1 MSLISSNSF
10 LYRDRFICL
19 ELLNLKNE
27 QDYAACAF
35 WNEPYINNAHT
46 LIYFASGSWDVKVE
60 GYEYQPQ
67 PGEICILRCLETC
80 LLTPVEYPC
89 SMYRISFSSHYFK
102 IVDPNFVLNIPFTK
116 RPLGVGN
123 FYRIPESE
131 QARLSKNIFRIQDKT
146 NAGDKRLAL
155 FVTLIDLL
163 HEICDL
169 YHPHMQDKRSPQA
182 REVLDYINAHYCED
196 IGIHT
201 LTQQLYMSRSQ
212 IERIIKTATGYS
224 TWNYILQKRITR
236 ATQLLHGGMGNRE
249 VAQATGFRD
258 YSTFYKAYV
267 KIAHQTPTGEHPS
280 IDNDPLLKNFYR
292 LDKANFTWTD
302 KSRKEKCR
310 KKY

>member
-1 MSLISSNSF
+1 MNPISSNSF

-19 ELLNLKNE
+19 ELLDLKNE
-27 QDYAACAF
+27 QDYTSCTF
-35 WNEPYINNAHT
+35 WNRPYINNAHT
-46 LIYFASGSWDVKVE
+46 LIYFINGKWDVKIE
-60 GYEYQPQ
+60 GSEHQPEQ
-67 PGEICILRCLETC
+67 GEICILRCLESC
-80 LLTPVEYPC
+80 LLTPIEYPC
-89 SMYRISFSSHYFK
+89 SIYRISFSSHYFK
-102 IVDPNFVLNIPFTK
+102 IVDPNFALNAPFTK

-123 FYRIPESE
+123 FYQISE
-131 QARLSKNIFRIQDKT
+131 AEHIRFFKNLSRIQEKN

-169 YHPHMQDKRSPQA
+169 FHPHMQDKRSPQA

-196 IGIHT
+196 IGIHD

-212 IERIIKTATGYS
+212 IERIMKTATGYS

-236 ATQLLHGGMGNRE
+236 ATQLLHSGMGNRE
-249 VAQATGFRD
+249 VSQATGFRD

-267 KIAHQTPTGEHPS
+267 KIAHQTPTREHPS
-280 IDNDPLLKNFYR
+280 SDNDPLLKNFYM
-292 LDKANFTWTD
+292 LEKANFTWGDRNRQD
-302 KSRKEKCR
+302 KRR

>member
-1 MSLISSNSF
+1 MASNQF
-10 LYRDRFICL
+10 FYRDRYICL
-19 ELLNLKNE
+19 ELLDLKNE
-27 QDYAACAF
+27 QDYAACRF

-46 LIYFASGSWDVKVE
+46 LIYFATGKWNVKVE
-60 GYEYQPQ
+60 GCEYQPE
-67 PGEICILRCLETC
+67 PGEICILRCLEAC
-80 LLTPVEYPC
+80 LLVPIQYPC

-102 IVDPNFVLNIPFTK
+102 IVDPNFALNAPFTK

-123 FYRIPESE
+123 FYRITEIE
-131 QARLSKNIFRIQDKT
+131 QARFFTNLCRIQRKT
-146 NAGDKRLAL
+146 SIEEKRLAL

-169 YHPHMQDKRSPQA
+169 FHPHIQDHRSPQA

-196 IGIHT
+196 IGIHDLT
-201 LTQQLYMSRSQ
+201 LQLYMSRSQ
-212 IERIIKTATGYS
+212 IERIMKTATGYS

-236 ATQLLHGGMGNRE
+236 ATQLLHSGMGNRE

-280 IDNDPLLKNFYR
+280 IDNDPLLKNFYM
-292 LDKANFTWTD
+292 LDKANFVWMD
-302 KSRKEKCR
+302 KNRQEKRR